1 MDAMDTPFPAPS
13 NGAELLAQRACAA
26 LIEALRSGA
35 LRSGQ
40 FLSIPRLVEQL
51 GMPIAAV
58 RDAVKQAS
66 AMGLVE
72 TFPKRGMQVME
83 ARPDIIRDCLNFRM
97 MLDQEGARR
106 LIASGRELN
115 LAQLRTAH
123 EGMRD
128 AAEHNASPELPAKA
142 IATDLSLHDFL
153 ATGLD
158 NSLAIDACAANR
170 IRIAIIQN
178 VRPFLLD
185 RIGSAM
191 TEHLAIIDG
200 LERRD
205 ARATVGAID
214 EHCQQTL
221 RWWGVT

>member
-1 MDAMDTPFPAPS
+1 MNAMRSPPPGAP
-13 NGAELLAQRACAA
+13 NGAEPLTQRACAA
-26 LIEALRSGA
+26 LIAALQSGA

-40 FLSIPRLVEQL
+40 FLSIPQLVEQM

-72 TFPKRGMQVME
+72 TFAKRGVQVMD
-83 ARPDIIRDCLNFRM
+83 ARPDVIRDCLNFRM

-106 LIASGRELN
+106 LIASDRELN
-115 LAQLRTAH
+115 LANLRAAH
-123 EGMRD
+123 ERMRD
-128 AAEHNASPELPAKA
+128 AAGDDAGPGLPARA
-142 IATDLSLHDFL
+142 IATDLSLHDYMAAGLNNPL
-153 ATGLD
+153 ATE
-158 NSLAIDACAANR
+158 AYEANR

-185 RIGSAM
+185 RIRSAM

-205 ARATVGAID
+205 APATVGAIED
-214 EHCQQTL
+214 HCEKTL